1 MANRYEL
8 DEMAAGK
15 HARPTV
21 EDVSQLS
28 DQDHIDS
35 AQLNNLGKKSVLK
48 VIQPPPQPQSLLTTR
63 RETLEDGQSLDSAVP
78 SS

>member
-8 DEMAAGK
+8 DGLGSGK

-28 DQDHIDS
+28 DQDHMDS
-35 AQLNNLGKKSVLK
+35 AQLNMLGKKSVLK
-48 VIQPPPQPQSLLTTR
+48 VNISLCPSTPPLTTS
-63 RETLEDGQSLDSAVP
+63 RETLEDGQF
-78 SS
+78 